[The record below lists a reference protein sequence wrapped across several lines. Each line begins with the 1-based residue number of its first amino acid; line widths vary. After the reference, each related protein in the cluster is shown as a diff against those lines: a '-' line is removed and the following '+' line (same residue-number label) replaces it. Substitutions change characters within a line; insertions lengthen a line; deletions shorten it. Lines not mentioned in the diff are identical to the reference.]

1 MSRLARL
8 YGGSLYDL
16 AAQEGMGET
25 MMEQMEQIRVLFW
38 ENPDYVRLL
47 SLPAIPLSERKAL
60 IESAFG
66 HQAEPY
72 LVNFLKLLCDRRILR
87 EYPGC
92 CDEFARRYNRDHGIA
107 PATVTSAVPL
117 REEQMEA
124 LRQKLEKIS
133 NKTVCLKQILDP
145 SVLGGLRVEL
155 EGKRLDGTVKGRL
168 EGVSEKLN
176 EIKDGMETCS

>member
-1 MSRLARL
+1 MNRLDRL

-16 AAQEGMGET
+16 AAQEGMGEVIL
-25 MMEQMEQIRVLFW
+25 EQMEQIRVLFRD
-38 ENPDYVRLL
+38 NPDYVRLL
-47 SLPAIPLSERKAL
+47 SQPAIPLSERKAL
-60 IESAFG
+60 IDSAFG

-92 CDEFARRYNRDHGIA
+92 CDEFVRRYNRDHGIA
-107 PATVTSAVPL
+107 MATVTSAVPL

-124 LRQKLEKIS
+124 LRKKLEKIS
-133 NKTVCLKQILDP
+133 NKTVRLKQILDP

-168 EGVSEKLN
+168 ESVSEKLN
-176 EIKDGMETCS
+176 EIKDGTETCN